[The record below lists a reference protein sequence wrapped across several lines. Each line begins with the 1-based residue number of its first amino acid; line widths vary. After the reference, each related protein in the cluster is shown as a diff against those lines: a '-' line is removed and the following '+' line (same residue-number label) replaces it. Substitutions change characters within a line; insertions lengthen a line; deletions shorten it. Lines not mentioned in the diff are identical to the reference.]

1 MNSYINIGERMY
13 DLKSK
18 KNVFGELI
26 FLLNKNHNEY
36 LNECFKEYELNTVQG
51 LFLLKL
57 NEFPETTQRDLGRHF
72 SLSKGSVAKYFIDL
86 ENKGYIKRE
95 KIGDDKRRYKITL
108 TSKSKELIPVFR
120 QINYNWDEKVGLND
134 LGDDFIVNLSKLLEN
149 ASSEAVE

>member
-1 MNSYINIGERMY
+1 MY

-18 KNVFGELI
+18 KDVFGEII

-36 LNECFKEYELNTVQG
+36 FNECFKEYELNAVQG

-95 KIGDDKRRYKITL
+95 KIEDDKRQYKITL
-108 TSKSKELIPVFR
+108 TDKSRELIPVFR
-120 QINYNWDEKVGLND
+120 EINYNWDEQVGLND
-134 LGDDFIVNLSKLLEN
+134 LGDDFLISLSKLLEN
-149 ASSEAVE
+149 ASNVVVK

>member
-36 LNECFKEYELNTVQG
+36 LNESFRKYELNAVQG

-57 NEFPETTQRDLGRHF
+57 NEFPETTQRDLGIHF
-72 SLSKGSVAKYFIDL
+72 YGKKPSV
-86 ENKGYIKRE
+86 N
-95 KIGDDKRRYKITL
+95 
-108 TSKSKELIPVFR
+108 IP
-120 QINYNWDEKVGLND
+120 K
-134 LGDDFIVNLSKLLEN
+134 
-149 ASSEAVE
+149 

>member
-1 MNSYINIGERMY
+1 MY

-18 KNVFGELI
+18 KDVFGEII

-36 LNECFKEYELNTVQG
+36 LNESFRKYELNAVQG

-57 NEFPETTQRDLGRHF
+57 NEFPETTQRDLGIHF

-95 KIGDDKRRYKITL
+95 KIEDDKRQYKITL
-108 TSKSKELIPVFR
+108 TDKSRELIPVFR
-120 QINYNWDEKVGLND
+120 QINYNWDEQVGLND
-134 LGDDFIVNLSKLLEN
+134 LGDDFLISLSKLLEN
-149 ASSEAVE
+149 ASNVVVK